1 MICIQKFI
9 NQNIIILYFGYDHAG
24 EVNREVKK
32 IYDEHP
38 ELFAGS
44 E

>member
-24 EVNREVKK
+24 EVNSAVKK